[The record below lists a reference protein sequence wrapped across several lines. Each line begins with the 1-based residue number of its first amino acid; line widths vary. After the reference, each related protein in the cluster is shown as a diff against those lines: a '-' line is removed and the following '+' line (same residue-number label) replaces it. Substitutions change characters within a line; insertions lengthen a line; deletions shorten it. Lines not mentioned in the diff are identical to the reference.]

1 MTKTVFL
8 ISSWSA
14 VIIAVVAAFFVGE
27 LGAAAV
33 AGAVALIVLIGAIA
47 VMGGRDPGPRIAVRS
62 NTVLKDTVP
71 TDDESEEEEQPDPV
85 AQGLPSKKLGMYLLF
100 AIALHLIAVGML
112 NLTSLNRALAPDSV
126 AFRYCGKFIAE
137 SWADPSYDATWH
149 SADRPKSEICPTYKA
164 RSFYQHLN
172 GVVEY
177 LIGVEKVTH
186 LLLGFVNM
194 LVGFLAAWI
203 FAKTAERLFGKY
215 AGQMTFLMIVFFP
228 SLIVW
233 TSINLRE
240 SWSFLLLSIA
250 MWTGMNLRDRFNARD
265 LAFFL
270 AALAAMVT
278 VRGYLVAVISMSMMI
293 SYVAV
298 RIRQIPAAIVT
309 IGVCFVVIS
318 QLAARFGISAT
329 DIDVTS
335 QLEIANHMRRG
346 LAYGGSSFGTD
357 VDISTPTGALLYL
370 PKGLALFLLAPFPW
384 TIDSWR
390 QLLAIGETM
399 VWYWLLFRALRQ
411 VVFSI
416 RFQLARVALPL
427 ALALVISVG
436 YGLVEGNAGT
446 AYRHR
451 AHATLIFLM
460 FAAGDM
466 ARKRAERGND
476 VVTREPAVPLL
487 RRPAASSGSAAYR
500 DRAALPPPR

>member
-8 ISSWSA
+8 IGSWAA
-14 VIIAVVAAFFVGE
+14 VVIAVVAAFFGGE
-27 LGAAAV
+27 LAAV
-33 AGAVALIVLIGAIA
+33 AVAGVIAAIVILGGIFMLGSHERAPRPVLINSVREDSNAEAGEELAEA
-47 VMGGRDPGPRIAVRS
+47 PQPGM
-62 NTVLKDTVP
+62 
-71 TDDESEEEEQPDPV
+71 
-85 AQGLPSKKLGMYLLF
+85 PSKKLGMYLLF
-100 AIALHLIAVGML
+100 AVALHLMAVGVL

-149 SADRPKSEICPTYKA
+149 NEGRPKSEICPTYKA

-186 LLLGFVNM
+186 VLLGFVNM
-194 LVGFLAAWI
+194 LVGFLAAFI
-203 FAKTAERLFGKY
+203 FAKTSERLFGKY
-215 AGQMTFLMIVFFP
+215 AGQVTFLLIVFFP

-240 SWSFLLLSIA
+240 SWSFLLLAVS
-250 MWTGMNLRDRFNARD
+250 MWTGMNLRERFNPRD
-265 LAFFL
+265 LVLFF
-270 AALAAMVT
+270 ATIGAMVT
-278 VRGYLVAVISMSMMI
+278 VRGYLVAVIAMAMVI

-298 RIRQIPAAIVT
+298 RIRQIPAAIIT
-309 IGVCFVVIS
+309 IGICFFAIS

-335 QLEIANHMRRG
+335 QLEMANHMRRG

-357 VDISTPTGALLYL
+357 VDISTPSGALIYL
-370 PKGLALFLLAPFPW
+370 PKGMALFLLAPFPW
-384 TIDSWR
+384 SLDSWR
-390 QLLAIGETM
+390 QILAVGETM

-411 VVFSI
+411 LFYSI
-416 RFQLARVALPL
+416 RHELARVALPV
-427 ALALVISVG
+427 ALLLIICVA

-460 FAAGDM
+460 FAGGDF
-466 ARKRAERGND
+466 AKKRRER
-476 VVTREPAVPLL
+476 TAPEIRPEPAVPLL
-487 RRPAASSGSAAYR
+487 LRPAASSGSAAYR
-500 DRAALPPPR
+500 DPAALPPPQ